1 MIPIDMNELESFGGG
16 SDWSYK
22 GKRFSGIVYEKD
34 SKTGVIVGVGGLD
47 GGFLS
52 GADRTWSPSG
62 VLLEETFYRYGG
74 FHGPRRLWHADGT
87 LKLNE
92 YRNRGELK
100 PPAGSAEPVFD
111 IDLDTMEFVEH
122 PWGWG
127 REPTPPPSF
136 DEFRGSKLNEGDE
149 EWFIVEQASNG
160 RQVVRVESLELVERK
175 LLITYKRRSLP
186 FSDEFATR
194 LIREKILGD
203 VCMDSYRGRVDQIA
217 FQSVATKQVVDAPY

>member
-1 MIPIDMNELESFGGG
+1 MIPIDMNELESVGGG

-34 SKTGVIVGVGGLD
+34 LKTGVIVSIGGFD
-47 GGFLS
+47 GGFQW
-52 GADRTWSPSG
+52 GADRYWSPSG

-74 FHGPRRLWHADGT
+74 WHGPRREWHPDGT

-92 YRNRGELK
+92 YRNRGELS
-100 PPAGSAEPVFD
+100 PPAGPAEPVVD
-111 IDLDTMEFVEH
+111 IDLDAMEFVEH

-136 DEFRGSKLNEGDE
+136 DEFRGWKLREGDE
-149 EWFIVEQASNG
+149 ERYVIEQTNNG
-160 RQVVRVESLELVERK
+160 RQVVRVESLEVVERK
-175 LLITYKRRSLP
+175 LLIAYKRRSLR

-194 LIREKILGD
+194 LIQAKILGD
-203 VCMDSYRGRVDQIA
+203 VCTDSYRGSVDQVA
-217 FQSVATKQVVDAPY
+217 FQSIPTKQVVETRY